1 MNFFSR
7 HIGGVSLLA
16 GFLLGC
22 WIGYRILPPLFP
34 PTLPT
39 ETEAAAA
46 QRSRE
51 TVERDLEGML
61 MQSENIVAASVLLA
75 PGRPRRGGFL
85 KTGKGTAS
93 VTLTFSDAGV
103 RPGQLV
109 TIAQQVASGV
119 EYLDVG
125 SVSIFDAQEEQLN
138 LQAIQAGE
146 RKQFW
151 THIAI
156 SIAKVL
162 GIIAALVTLRFVI
175 QAVGKGMKKEEGAA

>member
-22 WIGYRILPPLFP
+22 WMGYRILPTLFP

-39 ETEAAAA
+39 ETETAAA
-46 QRSRE
+46 QSARE

-61 MQSENIVAASVLLA
+61 MQSENIVTASVHLA
-75 PGRPRRGGFL
+75 PGHPRRSGFL
-85 KTGKGTAS
+85 KAGRGTAS

-103 RPGQLV
+103 RPGQLA

-119 EYLDVG
+119 EYLDAG
-125 SVSIFDAQEEQLN
+125 AVSIFDAQGGQLN
-138 LQAIQAGE
+138 LQAIQEGE

-151 THIAI
+151 TRIAI
-156 SIAKVL
+156 NIAKVL
-162 GIIAALVTLRFVI
+162 GIIAALVTLRFII
-175 QAVGKGMKKEEGAA
+175 QAVGKGTKKEEGAA